1 VDPAQP
7 MATPDQT
14 LMGQAFQKLLEAQP
28 DLAPGE
34 AGGGGRQRAAD

>member
-1 VDPAQP
+1 

>member
-1 VDPAQP
+1 

-34 AGGGGRQRAAD
+34 AGGGGRQRAAN